1 MLESHTTSN
10 IHIQTQIS
18 VIEFKHLLHK
28 LTYDKKKI
36 PIHTPMLISLKKPF
50 FFHWGV
56 NFFYFEMANV
66 SIMLGVGITT
76 LLNSPTQATKPSSP
90 ANNYKIHKT

>member
-28 LTYDKKKI
+28 FTYDKKKI

-50 FFHWGV
+50 FF
-56 NFFYFEMANV
+56 
-66 SIMLGVGITT
+66 SLGCE
-76 LLNSPTQATKPSSP
+76 LLLF
-90 ANNYKIHKT
+90 